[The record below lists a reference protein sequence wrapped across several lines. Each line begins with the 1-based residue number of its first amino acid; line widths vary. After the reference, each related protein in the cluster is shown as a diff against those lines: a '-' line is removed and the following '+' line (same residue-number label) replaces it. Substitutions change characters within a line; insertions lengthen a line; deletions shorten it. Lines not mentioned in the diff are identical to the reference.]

1 MHNRAR
7 NDIIAEMLR
16 PLLKKQVSRTKMMY
30 YAMLSNEQSKSY
42 MSFLLEK
49 GLIVQSEPKHFSITD
64 KGREFLHVID
74 EMNSMITI
82 PAEEEKIVY
91 PSDLELPV
99 PWGTSVPGPSKSL
112 KETARLVAEKIVTM
126 KNGTSTKAKERQDVQ
141 TLWDSGM
148 RSDTKM
154 CKVLGLT
161 RGVVYNHLRQL
172 GLKPKKG

>member
-1 MHNRAR
+1 
-7 NDIIAEMLR
+7 
-16 PLLKKQVSRTKMMY
+16 
-30 YAMLSNEQSKSY
+30 MLSNEQSKSY

-82 PAEEEKIVY
+82 PISAATEEVIPKPEKWV
-91 PSDLELPV
+91 
-99 PWGTSVPGPSKSL
+99 TPGPSKSL

-148 RSDTKM
+148 RSDTRM
-154 CKVLGLT
+154 SKVLGLT